1 MANAG
6 DEEVKTLFLSGLPDD
21 IKEREIYNLF
31 RIHKGYESC
40 QLKYS
45 GRGYQ
50 IVAFAVFTDQQSA
63 LAAKEALNGLK
74 FDPQTGAT
82 LHIELARANSRTK
95 RSRSEDSGL
104 GALEKKYRGPVGT
117 PGAYPDPGV
126 AGTVHLPGMVHSVY
140 NDMSGFP
147 PPQSGGMVGPPL
159 YTGQEG
165 LSSMMLGPSLIPPP
179 PAPGSNPPCSTL
191 FIANLGQ
198 TCTEEEL
205 IQVLSRLPVSFP
217 ELARSLELLHVF
229 LLSTTMRFPGYRKI
243 KMQIKGGLPV
253 AFVEFQDVMCSTQ
266 ALSQLQNSMLASS
279 DRDMLKQK
287 WDNLEEKDYHRLTYE
302 SGLLSTDDI
311 AIVGEDPGLTEE

>member
-205 IQVLSRLPVSFP
+205 IQVLSR
-217 ELARSLELLHVF
+217 
-229 LLSTTMRFPGYRKI
+229 FPGYRKI

-279 DRDMLKQK
+279 DRGGMR
-287 WDNLEEKDYHRLTYE
+287 LEYAKAKMGQPRRERL
-302 SGLLSTDDI
+302 SSTHQ
-311 AIVGEDPGLTEE
+311 

>member
-205 IQVLSRLPVSFP
+205 IQVLSR
-217 ELARSLELLHVF
+217 
-229 LLSTTMRFPGYRKI
+229 FPGYRKI

-279 DRDMLKQK
+279 DRGGMR
-287 WDNLEEKDYHRLTYE
+287 LEYAKAKMGQPRRERL
-302 SGLLSTDDI
+302 SSTH
-311 AIVGEDPGLTEE
+311 L

>member
-1 MANAG
+1 MANVG
-6 DEEVKTLFLSGLPDD
+6 GEEEVKTLFLSGLPDD

-50 IVAFAVFTDQQSA
+50 IVAFAVFSDQQSA

-82 LHIELARANSRTK
+82 LHIELARTNSRTK
-95 RSRSEDSGL
+95 RSRSEDGGL
-104 GALEKKYRGPVGT
+104 GALEKKYRGHVGT
-117 PGAYPDPGV
+117 PGSYPDTGV
-126 AGTVHLPGMVHSVY
+126 AGTVHMPGMVHSVY

-147 PPQSGGMVGPPL
+147 PPQSAGMVGPPL
-159 YTGQEG
+159 YQAQEG
-165 LSSMMLGPSLIPPP
+165 LSNMMMGPSIMPPP

-198 TCTEEEL
+198 TCTEDEL
-205 IQVLSRLPVSFP
+205 VQVLS
-217 ELARSLELLHVF
+217 
-229 LLSTTMRFPGYRKI
+229 RFPGYRKI

-266 ALSQLQNSMLASS
+266 ALTQLQNSMLSSS
-279 DRDMLKQK
+279 DRGGMR
-287 WDNLEEKDYHRLTYE
+287 LEYAKAKMGQPRRERL
-302 SGLLSTDDI
+302 S
-311 AIVGEDPGLTEE
+311 AVHM

>member
-1 MANAG
+1 MAG
-6 DEEVKTLFLSGLPDD
+6 LHDEEVKTLFLSGLPDD

-31 RIHKGYESC
+31 RTHKGYESC

-50 IVAFAVFTDQQSA
+50 IVAFAVFTDQGSA

-95 RSRSEDSGL
+95 RSRSEESGL
-104 GALEKKYRGPVGT
+104 GAVEKKYRGPIGT
-117 PGAYPDPGV
+117 PGTYPDPGV
-126 AGTVHLPGMVHSVY
+126 GGTVHMPGMVHSVY

-147 PPQSGGMVGPPL
+147 PPQSGGMMGPPT
-159 YTGQEG
+159 YPGQDG
-165 LSSMMLGPSLIPPP
+165 LPSMMLGPNLIPPP

-205 IQVLSRLPVSFP
+205 TQVL
-217 ELARSLELLHVF
+217 A
-229 LLSTTMRFPGYRKI
+229 RFPGYRKI

-253 AFVEFQDVMCSTQ
+253 AFVEFQDIMCSTQ
-266 ALSQLQNSMLASS
+266 ALSQLQNSMLSSS
-279 DRDMLKQK
+279 DRGGMR
-287 WDNLEEKDYHRLTYE
+287 LEYAKAKMGQPRRERM
-302 SGLLSTDDI
+302 SGH
-311 AIVGEDPGLTEE
+311 A